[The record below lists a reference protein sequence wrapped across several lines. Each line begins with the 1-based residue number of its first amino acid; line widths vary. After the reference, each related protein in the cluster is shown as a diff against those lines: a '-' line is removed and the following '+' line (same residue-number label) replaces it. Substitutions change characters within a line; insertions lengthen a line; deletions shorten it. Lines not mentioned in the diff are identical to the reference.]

1 MNRHCFV
8 TTMLLAFAVC
18 IGTSAWAQQAPGSG
32 APARLLVTVEPQ
44 HGSNVPV
51 ITRDDVM
58 VYEGHDRDQVTEW
71 TPATGDNAALELFI
85 LVDDSSNTSL
95 GSQLEDIKQFISAQ
109 PATTLVGVAY
119 LQDGVAR
126 VVQSLTSDHAAAA
139 KSLRLPMGFGGA
151 EASPYIS
158 ISDLVKKWPAS
169 KARHEA
175 FLVSDGVDRL
185 YGSGDLL
192 DPYLE
197 ATIDDAV
204 RAGIIISAVY
214 TPGVGHFGH
223 SYWQNYWGQMYMSE
237 LADKTGGE
245 AYYIGFTGAP
255 TTFAPYLDNFSH
267 RLQHQYWLGFVPK
280 PPKKSG
286 FVSIRLRSEVQ
297 GVDLVSA
304 GRVYVSAER

>member
-1 MNRHCFV
+1 MNRHF
-8 TTMLLAFAVC
+8 LLFAGLVFAVC
-18 IGTSAWAQQAPGSG
+18 FVAMAWAQQPPATG
-32 APARLLVTVEPQ
+32 AQARLVVTVEPQ

-51 ITRDDVM
+51 INRDDVM
-58 VYEGHDRDQVTEW
+58 VYEGKDRDQVTEW
-71 TPATGDNAALELFI
+71 TPATGDNGALELFI
-85 LVDDSSNTSL
+85 LIDDSSSTSL
-95 GSQLEDIKQFISAQ
+95 GSQLEDIKQFINAQ

-126 VVQSLTSDHAAAA
+126 VVQNPTNDHAAAA
-139 KSLRLPMGFGGA
+139 KSLRLPMGVAGA
-151 EASPYIS
+151 EASPYDS

-185 YGSGDLL
+185 YGTGDIQ
-192 DPYLE
+192 DPYLD
-197 ATIDDAV
+197 AAISDAV
-204 RAGIIISAVY
+204 RAGIVISAVY
-214 TPGVGHFGH
+214 SPGVGHFGH
-223 SYWQNYWGQMYMSE
+223 SYWQNYWGQMYLSQ

-245 AYYIGFTGAP
+245 AYYIGFTGSP
-255 TTFAPYLDNFSH
+255 VTFAPYLDQFAH

-297 GVDLVSA
+297 GVDLISP